1 MPHAFLSGMLTH
13 IKDRWRELKQF
24 APGERFEKF
33 HLAEQHR
40 SHWVK
45 FAYLGVAVALLPIGV
60 LFAFIPGPAVLFF
73 ALSAALFATQS
84 LWLARRLD
92 RGELAL
98 RNAWLVIRG
107 WWRARRDKHA

>member
-1 MPHAFLSGMLTH
+1 MQRFSSMFTH
-13 IKDRWRELKQF
+13 MKARWRELKQY

-33 HLAEQHR
+33 HVAEQHR
-40 SHWVK
+40 SRWVK
-45 FAYLGVAVALLPIGV
+45 FAYLAAAVALLPVGI

-84 LWLARRLD
+84 LWLARQLD

-98 RNAWLVIRG
+98 RNTWQTLRS

>member
-1 MPHAFLSGMLTH
+1 MFTH
-13 IKDRWRELKQF
+13 MKERWRELKEH

-33 HLAEQHR
+33 YVAEQQR
-40 SHWVK
+40 SRWIK
-45 FAYLGVAVALLPIGV
+45 FAYVGAALVLIPIGV

-92 RGELAL
+92 RGEVAL
-98 RNAWLVIRG
+98 RKAWVALRSR
-107 WWRARRDKHA
+107 WRERRSEKHA

>member
-1 MPHAFLSGMLTH
+1 MLSHM
-13 IKDRWRELKQF
+13 KARWHELKEF

-33 HLAEQHR
+33 YEAEQHR

-45 FAYLGVAVALLPIGV
+45 VAYLGAAVALIPIGV

-73 ALSAALFATQS
+73 GLSAALFATQS
-84 LWLARRLD
+84 RWFAKRLD
-92 RGELAL
+92 RGEIAL
-98 RNAWLVIRG
+98 RNAWLTMRA

>member
-1 MPHAFLSGMLTH
+1 MLTH
-13 IKDRWRELKQF
+13 MKDRWRELKQYP
-24 APGERFEKF
+24 AGERFEKF
-33 HLAEQHR
+33 YVAEQKR
-40 SHWVK
+40 SRWVR
-45 FAYLGVAVALLPIGV
+45 FAYLGGAIALLPIGV

-98 RNAWLVIRG
+98 RHAVQTLRD
-107 WWRARRDKHA
+107 WWRARHDKHA

>member
-1 MPHAFLSGMLTH
+1 MLNH
-13 IKDRWRELKQF
+13 MKCRWRELKQY

-33 HLAEQHR
+33 HVTEQQR
-40 SHWVK
+40 SHWVR
-45 FAYLGVAVALLPIGV
+45 FAYLAAAVALLPIGV

-98 RNAWLVIRG
+98 RSAWLTLRT